1 MTSNGDLI
9 LQHLEAVN
17 AERAARAAD
26 GGLALR
32 VTQVKE
38 FQQARFAHTYADLLA
53 HPRYAGASKFFL
65 DDLYGPGDFS
75 QRDAQFARVVPG
87 LVRLFPHE
95 VAETVEALTALH
107 ALSEHLDTEMGR
119 HVDAGR
125 VSAATYLAAWRLTG
139 RPQSRQRQIDLMVEV
154 GHALDVYTR
163 RPLLRRSLHLMRAPA
178 RVAGLSSLQSFLE
191 CGFDTFCAMHGAE
204 EFLAQIAARESA
216 LASKLFNAAD
226 YVEVQGE
233 LPRTG

>member
-1 MTSNGDLI
+1 MNSSGELI

-17 AERAARAAD
+17 VERAARAAD
-26 GGLALR
+26 GGLASR

-107 ALSEHLDTEMGR
+107 ALSEQLDTEMAR
-119 HVDAGR
+119 HVDVGP

-163 RPLLRRSLHLMRAPA
+163 RPLLRHSLHLMRAPA
-178 RVAGLSSLQSFLE
+178 RVAGLSSLQAFLE
-191 CGFDTFCAMHGAE
+191 CGFDTFRAMHGAD
-204 EFLAQIAARESA
+204 EFLAQIAERERA
-216 LASKLFNAAD
+216 LAAKLFNAAD
-226 YVEVQGE
+226 SADALGE
-233 LPRTG
+233 LP